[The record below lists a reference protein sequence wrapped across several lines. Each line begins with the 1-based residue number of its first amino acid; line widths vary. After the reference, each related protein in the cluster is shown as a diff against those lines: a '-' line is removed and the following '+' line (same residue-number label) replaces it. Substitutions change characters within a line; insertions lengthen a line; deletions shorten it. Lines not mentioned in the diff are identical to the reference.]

1 VKRILTTR
9 IKTTIPLAQRASK
22 LLKLDILK
30 EENRMKN
37 VFTVLLCAAALM
49 FVGCDSDD
57 DSTTTTPEAGAAGE
71 GGAAG
76 EAEGGAAGEA
86 EGGAAGEAE
95 GGAAGEVEGGAAG
108 EAEGGS
114 AGEPETADIIDT
126 AVAAG
131 DFTLLAA
138 ALETA
143 GLIDVLKG
151 EGPFTVFAPNDA
163 AVTAALEALG
173 VTAEE
178 FLARDDL
185 QQILLYHVI
194 SGAAIA
200 STDLDS
206 AQVADTAAPSGLSE
220 GSTLSAIIT
229 ADETGVMINGAA
241 SVVTADIVAS
251 NGIIHVIDSVL
262 LPPSI
267 FELAVAYPDFNTL
280 VAATAA
286 ASLVETLSSPG
297 PFTVFAPTDDAFVA
311 ALEAMMM
318 TAEELL
324 ASDDL
329 AGILTYHAVA
339 GFVLSTDLVAG
350 EQTVATVAGPDVTV
364 NVTDEGVTVN
374 DANVLMTDIVGTN
387 GVIHV
392 IDGVLLPPPAM

>member
-1 VKRILTTR
+1 
-9 IKTTIPLAQRASK
+9 
-22 LLKLDILK
+22 
-30 EENRMKN
+30 MKN

-95 GGAAGEVEGGAAG
+95 GG
-108 EAEGGS
+108 S

-138 ALETA
+138 ALEAA

-163 AVTAALEALG
+163 AVTAALETLG
-173 VTAEE
+173 ATAEE

-200 STDLDS
+200 STDLDT
-206 AQVADTAAPSGLSE
+206 AQVADTAAPSGLSD
-220 GSTLSAIIT
+220 SATLSAIIT
-229 ADETGVMINGAA
+229 ADDTGVMINGAA
-241 SVVTADIVAS
+241 SVVAADIVAS

-262 LPPSI
+262 LPASI
-267 FELAVAYPDFNTL
+267 VELAIAFPDFNTL

-286 ASLVETLSSPG
+286 AELVETLSSPG

-311 ALEAMMM
+311 ALEALEL

-339 GFVLSTDLVAG
+339 AFVLSTDLAPG